1 MKKIAMFFTA
11 VLLLTTDLL
20 AQPYIHTRALKD
32 SYFPY
37 VWINPDDET
46 IVGFD
51 YSLDYYGHGPYNIGV
66 LTAKYFYTEEEIPVY
81 GVAAG
86 LFCIGN
92 SEWDYPNLVL
102 DTSWDNAF
110 EYFTLFKPAVDT
122 VMLTPISDSL
132 VFHLR
137 DTPIAYYMDMG
148 PENHDYYSPMII
160 PVYEQYFDSVYYVT
174 DSFYVG
180 WTRRSAKTQYLDTVT
195 NIVYR
200 YTSWPVKPFAFA
212 QIPELG
218 TGDRLVLRY
227 DYSSLPTEWQG
238 QPIDYGPEW
247 YYLPH
252 NSLDVLPIFFIF
264 PIIAPPDTT
273 GTGDDSLAVQVALVD
288 RLVAVHPNPATEQVR
303 VLSSFGMERLTAY
316 DAAGRKVH
324 EQSASGFSTTLE
336 VTGWPA
342 GTYILHIQTPMGV
355 STKRLVVAR

>member
-11 VLLLTTDLL
+11 ALLLATDLL
-20 AQPYIHTRALKD
+20 AQPYIQTRALKE

-37 VWINPDDET
+37 IWIDPNDET

-51 YSLDYYGHGPYNIGV
+51 HGGDFYGHGPYNIGV
-66 LTAKYFYTEEEIPVY
+66 LTAKYFYTEEEIPIY
-81 GVAAG
+81 GIAAG
-86 LFCIGN
+86 LYTVWGN
-92 SEWDYPNLVL
+92 PQLLL

-148 PENHDYYSPMII
+148 PENHDYYQPMII
-160 PVYEQYFDSVYYVT
+160 TVYEQYFDSVYYVT

-195 NIVYR
+195 NTVYP
-200 YTSWPVKPFAFA
+200 YTSWPVKPFNFS
-212 QIPELG
+212 QIPDLG
-218 TGDRLVLRY
+218 TGDRLLLHF
-227 DYSSLPTEWQG
+227 DYSSLPTTDDNGW
-238 QPIDYGPEW
+238 PIDYGPEW
-247 YYLPH
+247 YYEPH
-252 NSLDVLPIFFIF
+252 NSIDWLPIFFIF

-273 GTGDDSLAVQVALVD
+273 GTGDDSLAVQQVQLVD
-288 RLVAVHPNPATEQVR
+288 RLVAVQPNPATER
-303 VLSSFGMERLTAY
+303 VKVVASCGMERVTAY
-316 DAAGRKVH
+316 DATGRKVH